1 MGVNV
6 ELGEQQHEIG
16 KCKYDGEW
24 DAERL
29 IEGLKLCSAQKSEVK
44 KEFGETEGN
53 CDKKCNNLL

>member
-29 IEGLKLCSAQKSEVK
+29 IEGLKLCSEKRSQ
-44 KEFGETEGN
+44 EGIR
-53 CDKKCNNLL
+53 

>member
-6 ELGEQQHEIG
+6 ELGEQQYEIE

-29 IEGLKLCSAQKSEVK
+29 IEGLKLCSEKRSQ
-44 KEFGETEGN
+44 EGIR
-53 CDKKCNNLL
+53 